1 MKMNLTCVGAVG
13 GLLVAGVASGG
24 GFQSLTMELAN
35 SGNEGNTYR
44 LFANLETGARIN
56 SVYGNGVSD
65 LQISTANNASIYH
78 NANGGPTSKEINS
91 NFFPFVPSMEWDSY
105 VSIGSY
111 YQNGAPFGDNNLN
124 NIGMDWA
131 TWEGGGDLFTNDGSW
146 FVDSTDVQGAEL
158 NGQVFLGQ
166 FTVQGGLGDASDL
179 IGQVNL
185 QGEDA
190 GGNTWNA
197 IGVTWN
203 TDSTDNDDNGGN
215 SNGDTNGS
223 NAVPGIGAIAP
234 LCFVGLVRKRRRQG

>member
-1 MKMNLTCVGAVG
+1 
-13 GLLVAGVASGG
+13 
-24 GFQSLTMELAN
+24 MELVN
-35 SGNEGNTYR
+35 VGDQGSTYR
-44 LFANLETGARIN
+44 LFANLATGARID
-56 SVYGNGVSD
+56 SVYGNSQGD
-65 LQISTANNASIYH
+65 LEIMTTNGATFYQ

-105 VSIGSY
+105 VSIGAY
-111 YQNGAPFGDNNLN
+111 YQNGAPFGNNNLN
-124 NIGMDWA
+124 NIGIDWA
-131 TWEGGGDLFTNDGSW
+131 TWEGGGDLFTDNGSW
-146 FVDSTDVQGAEL
+146 YVTPTDVQGAEL

-166 FTVQGGLGDASDL
+166 FTVQGGNGDASDL

-190 GGNTWNA
+190 DGNTWNE

-203 TDSTDNDDNGGN
+203 TGSG
-215 SNGDTNGS
+215 GDTGGTGGS

>member
-1 MKMNLTCVGAVG
+1 MNHGAIFMAAAG
-13 GLLVAGVASGG
+13 SLLVTGAATAGA
-24 GFQSLTMELAN
+24 FQSLSMELVNTGA
-35 SGNEGNTYR
+35 EGNSYR
-44 LFANLETGARIN
+44 LFANLATGARIDA
-56 SVYGNGVSD
+56 VYGNSQGD
-65 LQISTANNASIYH
+65 LEVSTANGATIYH